1 MLPWCPF
8 QHLLLV
14 VLNVHFAAPL
24 SFDAFG
30 VVGERKY
37 TMGKVAVISDVQR
50 QVYNVAKAMHTNF
63 ACSKYRPQVKVK
75 RVLCTLVGA

>member
-50 QVYNVAKAMHTNF
+50 QV
-63 ACSKYRPQVKVK
+63 
-75 RVLCTLVGA
+75 